1 MLKDNRPLRQLG
13 AVMLLALLA
22 GCGVSKQFV
31 GANARTIRESAE
43 MTKKTLAECV
53 AAGNCAAVLPNMTAD
68 LEQITERASAMCEAA
83 EPECEGA
90 PQ

>member
-1 MLKDNRPLRQLG
+1 
-13 AVMLLALLA
+13 VLLAMIA
-22 GCGVSKQFV
+22 GCGISKQYV

-68 LEQITERASAMCEAA
+68 LEQITERASALCEKAQ
-83 EPECEGA
+83 PECEGA
-90 PQ
+90 AQ

>member
-1 MLKDNRPLRQLG
+1 MLTQSRPLRLAG
-13 AVMLLALLA
+13 AGVLLAMLA
-22 GCGVSKQFV
+22 GCGISKQYV

-53 AAGNCAAVLPNMTAD
+53 AAGNCAAVLPSMNAD
-68 LEQITERASAMCEAA
+68 LDQITERATAMCDAA
-83 EPECEGA
+83 APECEGA